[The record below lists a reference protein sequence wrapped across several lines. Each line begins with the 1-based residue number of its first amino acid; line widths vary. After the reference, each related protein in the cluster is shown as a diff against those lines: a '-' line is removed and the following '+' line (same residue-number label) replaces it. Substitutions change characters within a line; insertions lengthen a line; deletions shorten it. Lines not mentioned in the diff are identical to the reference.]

1 MDIWLVW
8 AILAA
13 IFVVGE
19 IFTAGF
25 FLLWLGVGAAAAAL
39 LAYLGLV
46 PAYQWGAFTVV
57 SGVLVILSRKFAQ
70 KVTKESPEKV
80 GADRV
85 IGRTG
90 VVLERIDPETDS
102 GRVRVDKEEWRA
114 ESIGGDAIEEGE
126 KVEVVGISGAH
137 LIVRRNISPR
147 NNSPLGVTKEV

>member
-1 MDIWLVW
+1 VDIWLVW

>member
-1 MDIWLVW
+1 MWLVW